1 MKNEPYNKAGGFS
14 LIEIM
19 IVVSVIGLLAAV
31 AIPNFVQS
39 RGAAQLRSVINNLR
53 VIESAKD
60 QWATQNKKGTGD
72 TTDMVLISDY
82 LKGGTIQPVVG
93 EDYTTN
99 PIGTQA
105 YAVCPTRLGTY
116 AAGDLITAE

>member
-1 MKNEPYNKAGGFS
+1 MKIKPYNKGGGFT

-31 AIPNFVQS
+31 AIPNFVKS
-39 RGAAQLRSVINNLR
+39 RDTAQLRSVINNLR

-60 QWATQNKKGTGD
+60 QWATETHKGTGD
-72 TTDMVLISDY
+72 VTSLTLISDY
-82 LKGGTIQPVVG
+82 LKGGTVQPVVG

-116 AAGDLITAE
+116 AAGDQITAQ